1 MHNYLYYNNYY
12 YCSVYVILLLCRIT
26 VDWTDVGGATGFHSN
41 NPCACSARFPFA
53 SCKIPVE
60 ILHDSCKILA
70 CKIKVLHGC
79 KACKKSCKPVLVR
92 FLQVLVRLWPFL
104 LQFARFLSKHTR
116 FSGKMCK
123 ILLQAWHARFLQ
135 EPNVWVIWIVLSAII
150 IMGLLP
156 SLRRLSKH

>member
-1 MHNYLYYNNYY
+1 MCMQYSSH
-12 YCSVYVILLLCRIT
+12 
-26 VDWTDVGGATGFHSN
+26 
-41 NPCACSARFPFA
+41 ARL

-70 CKIKVLHGC
+70 CKINVLHGC

-123 ILLQAWHARFLQ
+123 ILLQAWYARFLQ
-135 EPNVWVIWIVLSAII
+135 EPNVWAITCVDTLVCLNWAII
-150 IMGLLP
+150 
-156 SLRRLSKH
+156 S